1 MASSTEILRRQGR
14 AAGTDAARRRRKS
27 RIFLLVNGIIFGGIG
42 IAVLT
47 NPYANAG
54 SAAYVAILSLLCTL
68 PLLFATNYRGR
79 ASLLIVF
86 LAYYFATFGLGDLV
100 QLLSYQPSAGF
111 TAAPSG
117 GGSIAVLLGAF
128 CFLIGYAVTT
138 GLPLYHTASW
148 SAREWSLGAAT
159 VFGVACWAIGALA
172 NAAFLFGGADPN
184 SGIHINPMI
193 GGFLAMLRFLEPVGS
208 LLLIYLYLT
217 TRNRKILAILLTTMA
232 LDAGL
237 GFFGGSKQIAMRAP
251 VLFLL
256 SVVLLR
262 ERIPVVALI
271 VFTMV
276 TAVFFNVFQGY
287 RNELYRI
294 GESRS
299 AAFSQVGSGRDALLK
314 PGLPLSKQLSTG
326 LDYFLSRISE
336 KPIIDMVVARTGT
349 NGIRYQD
356 GATLVPLLYAFIPR
370 LVAPGKPNNITGL
383 LFNHAF
389 SLATANTFIAVT
401 NLGDLYWN
409 FGWIGIIIGMTLIGT
424 IMAWAATKF
433 RLDTGL
439 TLPKFL
445 FLVVTVYFL
454 ILRFESGIALVYTLW
469 VRVMVLL
476 LLLHAV
482 IPKARV
488 QTSAARLRRGAR
500 DVTGCC

>member
-1 MASSTEILRRQGR
+1 M
-14 AAGTDAARRRRKS
+14 GTDAARQRRKYW
-27 RIFLLVNGIIFGGIG
+27 IFLLVNGIVLGGVG
-42 IAVLT
+42 IAVRT
-47 NPYANAG
+47 NPYADAG
-54 SAAYVAILSLLCTL
+54 SAAYVTLLSLLCTL

-100 QLLSYQPSAGF
+100 HLLSYQPSAGF

-138 GLPLYHTASW
+138 GLPLYRATGW

-159 VFGVACWAIGALA
+159 VFGVTCWTIGAVA
-172 NAAFLFGGADPN
+172 NAAFLFGAADPN
-184 SGIHINPMI
+184 SGIHISPLI
-193 GGFLAMLRFLEPVGS
+193 GGFLAVFRFLEPVGS

-217 TRNRKILAILLTTMA
+217 TRNRKILTILLATMA
-232 LDAGL
+232 LDVGL
-237 GFFGGSKQIAMRAP
+237 GFFGGSKQIAIRAP

-256 SVVLLR
+256 SIVLLR

-276 TAVFFNVFQGY
+276 TVVFFNVFRGY
-287 RNELYRI
+287 RNELSRI

-314 PGLPLSKQLSTG
+314 QDLSLSKQFSAG
-326 LDYFLSRISE
+326 LDYFLARISQ
-336 KPIIDMVVARTGT
+336 KPIIDVVVARTGT

-356 GATLVPLLYAFIPR
+356 GATLMPLLYAFVPR
-370 LVAPGKPNNITGL
+370 VIAPDKPNNITGL
-383 LFNHAF
+383 LFNHTF
-389 SLATANTFIAVT
+389 SLSTANTFIAVT

-409 FGWIGIIIGMTLIGT
+409 FGWIGIVVGMTLIGT

-445 FLVVTVYFL
+445 FLVVTIYFL

-469 VRVMVLL
+469 ARVMVLL

-482 IPKARV
+482 VPKTRAR
-488 QTSAARLRRGAR
+488 TPAARFRHSTRP
-500 DVTGCC
+500 C